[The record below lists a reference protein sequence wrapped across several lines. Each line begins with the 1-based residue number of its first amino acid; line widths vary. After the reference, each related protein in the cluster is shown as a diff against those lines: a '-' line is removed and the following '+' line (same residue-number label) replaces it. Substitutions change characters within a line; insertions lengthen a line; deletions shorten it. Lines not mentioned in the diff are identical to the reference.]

1 MSERVTSRHGDN
13 LGRNFVGGLRHS
25 ATPKVGSERKTTS
38 ISASNPKV
46 HLCHKVSDIVFIE
59 VVKLGDC

>member
-1 MSERVTSRHGDN
+1 MTTNTSERVTSRHGDR

-25 ATPKVGSERKTTS
+25 ATPEACSERKKTFV
-38 ISASNPKV
+38 SASNPKV

-59 VVKLGDC
+59 VVK